1 MKATILAIAIS
12 LALTAAAMAWTH
24 GAVIITGFI
33 LDNSSVILT
42 NDDGSQNLLAQ

>member
-1 MKATILAIAIS
+1 MKSLILACVIC
-12 LALTAAAMAWTH
+12 LELTVVAFGWTH

>member
-1 MKATILAIAIS
+1 MKSLIIAFAICLELTAIAV
-12 LALTAAAMAWTH
+12 AWTH
-24 GAVIITGFI
+24 GKVVIQGFI

>member
-1 MKATILAIAIS
+1 MKSVILAFAIS
-12 LALTAAAMAWTH
+12 LVLTVAALAWTH

-42 NDDGSQNLLAQ
+42 NDSGSDNLLAQ